1 MKYILKTYGWSAEFI
16 GKSLTDEQVE
26 KIEQFKQEKGCEEL
40 WEIRFDL
47 DSVIEIDIYDGDI
60 FHVNKALDNDTMTF
74 ELEDEQGNTILSFGI
89 NDIQTITSVNEDWDD
104 YVSHRAFPLEKGE
117 NIYVSVD
124 ENKGGIWEFEIESE
138 TVPTVEDFTFCH
150 GSVDFPD
157 GDWDYID
164 KIFFKG
170 QEIEPSDFLDN
181 WGKSSQVDIYR
192 FEEE

>member
-1 MKYILKTYGWSAEFI
+1 MNYKLKTYGWSAEFI
-16 GKSLTDEQVE
+16 GKNLTDEQVE
-26 KIEQFKQEKGCEEL
+26 KIEQFKEEKGFDEL
-40 WEIRFDL
+40 WQLRFDL
-47 DSVIEIDIYDGDI
+47 DSLLDIDIYDGDI

-89 NDIQTITSVNEDWDD
+89 EDIQTISSINEEWDD
-104 YVSHRAFPLEKGE
+104 YISHRAFPLEKGE

-138 TVPTVEDFTFCH
+138 TVPTKEDFTFCH

-164 KIFFKG
+164 RIFFRG

-181 WGKSSQVDIYR
+181 WGKASQVNIYK
-192 FEEE
+192 FEE

>member
-181 WGKSSQVDIYR
+181 WGKSSQVDIHR

>member
-181 WGKSSQVDIYR
+181 WGKSSQVDIHR
-192 FEEE
+192 FEEN